1 MPASNGAINGKVF
14 LLQVSGTTVAHSRDM
29 TVTQTRNEIDASDK
43 DDDEE
48 VVLPGRATREVAM
61 QASYVTGDT
70 QREALQ
76 TAFDAGTE
84 VAIKVMNT
92 DDATED
98 RTANATVLDMT
109 ETFPDQ
115 GLAVY
120 DVRLKLAGGWS

>member
-1 MPASNGAINGKVF
+1 
-14 LLQVSGTTVAHSRDM
+14 
-29 TVTQTRNEIDASDK
+29 
-43 DDDEE
+43 
-48 VVLPGRATREVAM
+48 M
-61 QASYVTGDT
+61 QASYVPGDT

>member
-70 QREALQ
+70 QREASSSEGSDLRKEN
-76 TAFDAGTE
+76 ARLKKIVAEKELDLSILKE
-84 VAIKVMNT
+84 VAEGN
-92 DDATED
+92 
-98 RTANATVLDMT
+98 
-109 ETFPDQ
+109 F
-115 GLAVY
+115 
-120 DVRLKLAGGWS
+120 